1 MKTMLSML
9 LGILGLIALQGCVK
23 DSVKR
28 SYTFYRPVYK
38 TRAEVRQQVRSA
50 AAQPVQLPGKLFYKD
65 GYVFLNEIEKGVHI
79 IDVRN
84 VYQPRVVSFV
94 AIPGCIDLA
103 VRGNILYADLDTDL
117 VAIDISN
124 PLQVQVTKIL
134 SGVFPHR
141 YYGSFVADS
150 SRVIVDWER
159 VDTTVRESA
168 EFSWGLSQVQ
178 FDSFVGGFSNR
189 ATVAGSG
196 AQNGTG
202 GSMAR
207 FALADDRLYT
217 VSHSDLKVFNTANE
231 AQPVWVKNTDIG
243 AWDIETIFPYKNRL
257 FIGSQTGMYIY
268 DISSKDDPKQ
278 LSRFAHARVCDPVVA
293 DDQHAYV
300 TLRNGT
306 QCGGFTNQLDVVNI
320 ESLTAPWL
328 VKSYPMTNPHGL
340 AADGQLLL
348 ICDGRDGLRILDMS
362 DKRQVK
368 QLGHLTGV
376 ETYDVIAL
384 GHIALVSTTKALLLV
399 DYSNPARPVVTASI
413 NTGN

>member
-1 MKTMLSML
+1 MVLGALS
-9 LGILGLIALQGCVK
+9 IVALHSCVK
-23 DSVKR
+23 DTVKR

-38 TRAEVRQQVRSA
+38 TREEVRTQVRSA
-50 AAQPVQLPGKLFYKD
+50 VAQPIKAAGKLFYKD

-134 SGVFPHR
+134 GGVFPHR
-141 YYGSFVADS
+141 YYGSFMADS
-150 SRVIVDWER
+150 SRVVIDWQR
-159 VDTTVRESA
+159 IDTTVKESA
-168 EFSWGLSQVQ
+168 DLSWGLSQVE
-178 FDSFVGGFSNR
+178 FDSFVGSFSNR
-189 ATVAGSG
+189 ATAAGSG

-293 DDQHAYV
+293 DDAHAYV

>member
-1 MKTMLSML
+1 
-9 LGILGLIALQGCVK
+9 
-23 DSVKR
+23 
-28 SYTFYRPVYK
+28 
-38 TRAEVRQQVRSA
+38 AEVRQQVRSA
-50 AAQPVQLPGKLFYKD
+50 APQPVQLPGKLFYKD
-65 GYVFLNEIEKGVHI
+65 GYVFLNEIERGVHI

-117 VAIDISN
+117 IAIDISN

-141 YYGSFVADS
+141 FYGAFVADS
-150 SRVIVDWER
+150 SRVIIDWER
-159 VDTTVRESA
+159 VDTTVQEVA
-168 EFSWGLSQVQ
+168 HNDWGLSQVE
-178 FDSFVGGFSNR
+178 FDSFAGGFASR
-189 ATVAGSG
+189 ANSAGTGSAG
-196 AQNGTG
+196 TKNGTG

-217 VSHSDLKVFNTANE
+217 VSNSDIKVFNTSNE

-293 DDQHAYV
+293 DDKHAYV

-306 QCGGFTNQLDVVNI
+306 QCGGFINQLDVVNI

-362 DKRQVK
+362 DKQQVR
-368 QLGHLTGV
+368 QLGQLTGV